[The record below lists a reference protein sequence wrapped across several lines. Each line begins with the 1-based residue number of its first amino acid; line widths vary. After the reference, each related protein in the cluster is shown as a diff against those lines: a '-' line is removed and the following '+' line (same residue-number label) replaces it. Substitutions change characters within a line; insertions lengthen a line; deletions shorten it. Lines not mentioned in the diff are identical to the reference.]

1 MFSGLDIT
9 NAAVAKFLAQIMLH
23 LLNLNGF
30 RQTFTSGGA
39 MEAIQG
45 LGKSLVNSVISG
57 LVRTKSE
64 STKAIG
70 EFDATL
76 KALISPTD
84 GTKVSEEDLFSALV
98 QERIKKTKGEGAL
111 TEFKTIFES
120 AKNRLRKADG
130 YVPVEDA
137 TKAAL
142 KEFRDTNK
150 ISKDEADSIYSQA
163 FAGAQLDQNTNALY
177 DGRGGP
183 GDPTIAVAEM
193 EQALLLSGAI
203 IGKYDAGSETAALR
217 SLDEAS
223 NAATS
228 STGAGPAHS
237 SETGNTGFL
246 FKPVSDSDGR
256 LAILLPPNLAG
267 QVQSVSL
274 VGPNGEI
281 IESGRY
287 SGNGN
292 GGRDHYR
299 FTKPGGQY
307 PDGLTVLATLAN
319 GDLIRYIINKT
330 SERNENVQPA
340 TQGGPGSNSGQSTLS
355 L

>member
-1 MFSGLDIT
+1 
-9 NAAVAKFLAQIMLH
+9 
-23 LLNLNGF
+23 
-30 RQTFTSGGA
+30 

-64 STKAIG
+64 SPKATG
-70 EFDATL
+70 EFDSTL

-142 KEFRDTNK
+142 KEFRDTSK

-183 GDPTIAVAEM
+183 SDPTIAVAEM

-203 IGKYDAGSETAALR
+203 IGKYDSGSETAALR
-217 SLDEAS
+217 SLDEPSNSAISFAGSSSAS
-223 NAATS
+223 TSEIGNA
-228 STGAGPAHS
+228 
-237 SETGNTGFL
+237 GFL
-246 FKPVSDSDGR
+246 FKPNSDSDGK
-256 LAILLPPNLAG
+256 LAVLLPPNLAG

-287 SGNGN
+287 AGNGN

-307 PDGLTVLATLAN
+307 PNGLTVLATLAS
-319 GDLIRYIINKT
+319 GELVKYIINET
-330 SERNENVQPA
+330 SQRTENVQPA
-340 TQGGPGSNSGQSTLS
+340 SQGGAANTANGPGESDLS